1 MFAWVIK
8 ILPYERIDLWEGI
21 DIDRSNKSKEC
32 IIWHYW
38 CFKDIGY
45 KFEPHVCN
53 GCLDISLMA
62 SGLENIAILNGKSL
76 VIYLFYEIW
85 LEMMKLYVELF

>member
-8 ILPYERIDLWEGI
+8 ILPYERIDVWEGI

-53 GCLDISLMA
+53 GCLDIWLMA